1 MDVVCE
7 DKEFLNGHAHA
18 GFVDGARMVLGKCAA
33 VLERALCDHFGYALV
48 VCGHSMGGSV
58 AIALALQ
65 LQRGGAAVVVPPG
78 VAVRCVALG
87 PAPVYRGSLPSS
99 PPSCVRI
106 YINNRDV
113 VPRLRWS
120 SMTHDSAQCLVI
132 AKILK
137 IKPSVSYDL
146 YSQVS

>member
-7 DKEFLNGHAHA
+7 DKEFLDGHAHA

-65 LQRGGAAVVVPPG
+65 LQRGGAAGVVPPG

-87 PAPVYRGSLPSS
+87 PAPVYRGSWPSS

-113 VPRLRWS
+113 VPRLRCS
-120 SMTHDSAQCLVI
+120 SHDTMTHECVD
-132 AKILK
+132 
-137 IKPSVSYDL
+137 
-146 YSQVS
+146 

>member
-7 DKEFLNGHAHA
+7 DKEFLDGHAHA

-65 LQRGGAAVVVPPG
+65 LQRGGAAGVVPPG

-87 PAPVYRGSLPSS
+87 PAPVYRGSWPSS
-99 PPSCVRI
+99 PPCCVRI

-113 VPRLRWS
+113 VPRLRW
-120 SMTHDSAQCLVI
+120 I
-132 AKILK
+132 NILLSQK
-137 IKPSVSYDL
+137 LDMKLEVS
-146 YSQVS
+146 